1 VLERLDAA
9 MDRAGARG
17 EDEQGKGEI
26 RAQGSFREELDGGHG
41 ERGTSLRA
49 TASWGRGAR
58 GHHRR
63 GSRNQNVHR
72 ELHGKGAESRTRSK
86 LRARK
91 EMGRALGHRRRE
103 EAWLLAGWAL
113 EQRNVEQSRHRTN
126 WIAGRLEK
134 RTTRVDKDQGGQE
147 KYPTG
152 G

>member
-1 VLERLDAA
+1 
-9 MDRAGARG
+9 
-17 EDEQGKGEI
+17 
-26 RAQGSFREELDGGHG
+26 
-41 ERGTSLRA
+41 
-49 TASWGRGAR
+49 
-58 GHHRR
+58 
-63 GSRNQNVHR
+63 
-72 ELHGKGAESRTRSK
+72 
-86 LRARK
+86 
-91 EMGRALGHRRRE
+91 MGRALDHRRRE